1 VPPDLVFVGRHDPRL
16 VVLSVLVSIL
26 AAYAAHDLSE
36 RVRDARGRAWLAWL
50 VGGATA
56 NGIGTWSMHYTAMLG
71 FQLPVPVGY
80 DWPTVVLSLVVGV
93 VGAAAALLVVS
104 RAAIRPSDAVAAS
117 VFMGGVGISVLHY
130 TAMAAMRLPAIQ
142 HHSPALVAAAVGL
155 AIAFSLMALALMFLV
170 PKHSVGRRIRHHGS
184 AVLRGTAN
192 PAMHYT
198 AMAGVV
204 FTLSADIP
212 DTAQIVSIQ
221 SIGVVGISIVPVMVL
236 VVALLTSLADRLQRQ
251 RTEVEESRDQLR
263 ALAGRLQAV
272 REEERTR
279 LAREIHDVM
288 GQALTAI
295 KIEVTGLLRQHGR
308 EEGGDDAGRSQP
320 VVRLLDEAI
329 HAVRRIVSELRPGI
343 LDQLGLVAAL
353 EWAAEEFQARTGIR
367 VRFRA
372 PDASV
377 AIEPE
382 RAAALFRI
390 FQEALTNVSRH
401 ARATEV
407 DVRLTME
414 GDTLILRI
422 QDNGRGI
429 TEEESVARTS
439 LGILGMRER
448 AVLLGGELTIR
459 GSPGHG
465 TTVTAR
471 IPGARV

>member
-1 VPPDLVFVGRHDPRL
+1 
-16 VVLSVLVSIL
+16 
-26 AAYAAHDLSE
+26 
-36 RVRDARGRAWLAWL
+36 
-50 VGGATA
+50 
-56 NGIGTWSMHYTAMLG
+56 
-71 FQLPVPVGY
+71 
-80 DWPTVVLSLVVGV
+80 
-93 VGAAAALLVVS
+93 
-104 RAAIRPSDAVAAS
+104 
-117 VFMGGVGISVLHY
+117 
-130 TAMAAMRLPAIQ
+130 
-142 HHSPALVAAAVGL
+142 
-155 AIAFSLMALALMFLV
+155 
-170 PKHSVGRRIRHHGS
+170 
-184 AVLRGTAN
+184 
-192 PAMHYT
+192 
-198 AMAGVV
+198 
-204 FTLSADIP
+204 
-212 DTAQIVSIQ
+212 
-221 SIGVVGISIVPVMVL
+221 
-236 VVALLTSLADRLQRQ
+236 
-251 RTEVEESRDQLR
+251 
-263 ALAGRLQAV
+263 
-272 REEERTR
+272 
-279 LAREIHDVM
+279 
-288 GQALTAI
+288 
-295 KIEVTGLLRQHGR
+295 
-308 EEGGDDAGRSQP
+308 

-367 VRFRA
+367 VGFRA